1 MVTVSINVMVGIWAI
16 LALSRSKEASMGV
29 SKRNRPKCGLDLLGG
44 DAVGVAH
51 LIEAA
56 PS

>member
-1 MVTVSINVMVGIWAI
+1 MVTVSINVMVGIWTI

-29 SKRNRPKCGLDLLGG
+29 SKRNRLKCGLDLLGG